1 MSILGFVWWGFPRRQ
16 ITNYRL
22 VKLCDF
28 LWLATSPFF
37 WLAQMSFN
45 NQESSWGVSTTR
57 TVRIRNS
64 KEGSSLSW
72 NFWLTRNIFCRS
84 CATFTNFFF
93 SYFLL
98 LYLLP
103 PKLDL
108 EKKKYQLISKTKK
121 TPVHYESIA
130 LGRLATPLRYWLEA
144 GGGYQ
149 PAYMEIN

>member
-45 NQESSWGVSTTR
+45 NQESSWGVSRTR
-57 TVRIRNS
+57 TVRIRNA
-64 KEGSSLSW
+64 KEGSSLGWS
-72 NFWLTRNIFCRS
+72 FWLTRNIFCRS

-108 EKKKYQLISKTKK
+108 QNKKYQLISKTKK
-121 TPVHYESIA
+121 HQFITKA
-130 LGRLATPLRYWLEA
+130 LLLAGSFTILA
-144 GGGYQ
+144 GGWGWVPTCLYGD
-149 PAYMEIN
+149 